1 MGLKAS
7 QNDRLKSH
15 YSLFLMGCTYILLE
29 IDFAVCNM
37 QITPGRKMI
46 FPGKG
51 VEWSGVGSGREI
63 VREEI

>member
-1 MGLKAS
+1 
-7 QNDRLKSH
+7 
-15 YSLFLMGCTYILLE
+15 MGCTYILLE